1 MAEPHVVAAL
11 KDKRAELS
19 GGIADLEKRI
29 GQQTRRFLR
38 QPRALRRYS
47 SCGLQQPKRLESA
60 VLRLM
65 QITTGTFHKQLQSL
79 GNAERRGALL
89 YKLGNLDALNQTS
102 RWEGL
107 V

>member
-1 MAEPHVVAAL
+1 MSIIQGPGLRGLIH
-11 KDKRAELS
+11 K
-19 GGIADLEKRI
+19 IADPRTI
-29 GQQTRRFLR
+29 RQTRRFLR
-38 QPRALRRYS
+38 QPTALRRYS
-47 SCGLQQPKRLESA
+47 SCGLQQPKRLKST

-79 GNAERRGALL
+79 GNAEGHGALL